1 MYNPD
6 NLPLWK
12 SHKIVAAAKIA
23 KITLPEGHYRL
34 APLALELADG
44 TTRDL
49 LVTIEFIQRFKPE
62 VGGYF
67 VRYDSGNAIFFNGDE
82 FETTYTLV
90 PAAPLTDCDVSL
102 SEFMKRPKVWEV
114 VGDEPGCAAPVV
126 LMLMAEMREAAA
138 RLAEGDT
145 ALLRRQGHTAAADA
159 YSMAARRIR
168 AIDAE
173 TLMSEVLGMP
183 RTTPTEFEAFKQ
195 AASAAQFDSQQ
206 DARDAVL
213 AEFLAVDELRI
224 WLNEHEYADHTWWWK
239 KKKADF
245 DRREPAVWGSVRAA
259 LMTAA
264 PSAEV
269 AIGGPVQDE
278 RAAFEAWA
286 KDQGSTNFYRTVGNP
301 KLYDDLKL
309 RSQYKAWCAA
319 LAAKAAPG
327 QQVDGGVA

>member
-1 MYNPD
+1 MHNPD

-12 SHKIVAAAKIA
+12 SHKIVAAAMIGKV
-23 KITLPEGHYRL
+23 TLPEGHYRL
-34 APLALELADG
+34 APLTLEFDDG
-44 TTRDL
+44 TSRDL
-49 LVTIEFIQRFKPE
+49 LVTIDYIEKHKPQA
-62 VGGYF
+62 GGYF
-67 VRYDSGNAIFFNGDE
+67 VRYDDGYASFS
-82 FETTYTLV
+82 
-90 PAAPLTDCDVSL
+90 PAAAFEAGYTAMDDVDVIAR
-102 SEFMKRPKVWEV
+102 EFMKRPKVWEV
-114 VGDEPGCAAPVV
+114 VADEPGYPAPVV